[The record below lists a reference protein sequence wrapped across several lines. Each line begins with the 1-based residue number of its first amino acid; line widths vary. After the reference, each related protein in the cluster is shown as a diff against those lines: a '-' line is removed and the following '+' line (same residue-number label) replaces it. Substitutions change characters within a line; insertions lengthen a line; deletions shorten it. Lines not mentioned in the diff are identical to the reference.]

1 VYHRRSAVIVARTAA
16 GSPTLGLGAVIAEAV
31 AVGLGEITWGVQATA
46 TRASAHAHAGYLMV
60 MSLVPQRR
68 WIIPRSVGASGGD
81 EPDGIP
87 SLVAQILRTRGLAD
101 ADMLA
106 FLHPRLSDDG
116 PPMLDLDRAV
126 DRIRRALAARER
138 IVVYGDYDVDG
149 IAGSAILVRA
159 FRHFG
164 VAVGAYIP
172 NRYEEGYGLNS
183 AALRQLAADGTTVVV
198 SVDCGVTAVA
208 EAELAREIGVDLII
222 TDHHHPPP
230 VLPAAYALVNPRRP
244 GDPSADK
251 ELAGAGVALRL
262 ARALLGDLAYALKE
276 DELLQL
282 CALATVADVVPLRDA
297 NRAIV
302 AAGLAALN
310 RAPITGVRA
319 LAERAG
325 VKLGGVGASDIGFG
339 LGPRLN
345 AAGRITDAEDALRL
359 LLTEEPDEAKA
370 LADRLEERN
379 VERQRLTND
388 VVRGAREAASAYPD
402 AWATVVADPSW
413 QAGIVGLA
421 ASRLVEDHGRPACV
435 IALDG
440 EDGKGSCRSIAS
452 VHIAEA
458 LARCGDLLPKHGGH
472 AMAAGFSIKAKD
484 VDPFRDR
491 LDGIVQ
497 EMLGGLRPIPT
508 LRVDAAIDPA
518 ALTPRLALEL
528 ALLEPCGALNPRP
541 HLLLRDVRVYGIR
554 QVGADADHLRCKITV
569 GKFTFDAMAFRRGDR
584 ADAMTDAGR
593 VDAVVTVGA
602 GRSGFVELELK
613 DFGPVGTAAT
623 FADDLVVA

>member
-1 VYHRRSAVIVARTAA
+1 MT
-16 GSPTLGLGAVIAEAV
+16 
-31 AVGLGEITWGVQATA
+31 
-46 TRASAHAHAGYLMV
+46 
-60 MSLVPQRR
+60 LVPQRR

-81 EPDGIP
+81 APDGIP
-87 SLVAQILRTRGLAD
+87 GLVVQILRARGLAEG
-101 ADMLA
+101 DMAA
-106 FLHPRLSDDG
+106 FLTPKLANDG

-126 DRIRRALAARER
+126 ERIRRALAARER

-172 NRYEEGYGLNS
+172 NRYDEGYGLNS
-183 AALRQLAADGTTVVV
+183 SALQELAADGTTVVI

-208 EAELAREIGVDLII
+208 EAELAKELGIDLII
-222 TDHHHPPP
+222 TDHHHSPP
-230 VLPAAYALVNPRRP
+230 VLPQAYALVNPRRP
-244 GDPSADK
+244 GDVSDDK

-262 ARALLGDLAYALKE
+262 AQALLGDLAYAVKE

-282 CALATVADVVPLRDA
+282 CALATVADVVPLRA
-297 NRAIV
+297 ENRAIV

-310 RAPITGVRA
+310 RAPLTGVRA
-319 LAERAG
+319 LADRAG
-325 VKLGGVGASDIGFG
+325 LKLGRIGASDIGFG

-345 AAGRITDAEDALRL
+345 AAGRITDASDALRL
-359 LLTEEPDEAKA
+359 LLTEEADEAKV
-370 LADRLEERN
+370 LADTLEERN
-379 VERQRLTND
+379 LERQRLTND
-388 VVRGAREAASAYPD
+388 VVRGAREAASAYPE

-440 EDGKGSCRSIAS
+440 DEGKGSCRSIAG

-484 VDPFRDR
+484 IDAFRER
-491 LDGIVQ
+491 LDAIVR
-497 EMLGGLRPIPT
+497 EMLGGVRPVPT
-508 LRVDAAIDPA
+508 LNVDAAIDPS

-528 ALLEPCGALNPRP
+528 AMLEPCGALNPRP

-554 QVGADADHLRCKITV
+554 QVGVDSDHLRCKITV

-602 GRSGFVELELK
+602 GRSGFVELELR
-613 DFGPVGTAAT
+613 DFGPVGTAGT
-623 FADDLVVA
+623 FADELVVA

>member
-1 VYHRRSAVIVARTAA
+1 
-16 GSPTLGLGAVIAEAV
+16 
-31 AVGLGEITWGVQATA
+31 
-46 TRASAHAHAGYLMV
+46 MV
-60 MSLVPQRR
+60 MTLVPQRR
-68 WIIPRSVGASGGD
+68 WIIPRSLGLEVLD
-81 EPDGIP
+81 VPDGIP
-87 SLVAQILRTRGLAD
+87 SLVVQILRARGLTD
-101 ADMLA
+101 ADMPSFLTPKLA
-106 FLHPRLSDDG
+106 NDG

-126 DRIRRALAARER
+126 ERIRRALAARER

-172 NRYEEGYGLNS
+172 NRYEEGYGLNG
-183 AALRQLAADGTTVVV
+183 AALRQLAADGTKVVV
-198 SVDCGVTAVA
+198 SVDCGITAVA
-208 EAELAREIGVDLII
+208 EADLARELGIDLII
-222 TDHHHPPP
+222 TDHHHPPAE
-230 VLPAAYALVNPRRP
+230 LPRAYALVNPRRP
-244 GDPSADK
+244 GDPSIDK
-251 ELAGAGVALRL
+251 ELAGAGVALQV

-302 AAGLAALN
+302 AVGLAALN
-310 RAPITGVRA
+310 RAPVIGVRA

-325 VKLGGVGASDIGFG
+325 VRIGKVNASDIGYG

-359 LLTEEPDEAKA
+359 LLTEDAEEAKV
-370 LADRLEERN
+370 LADRLEEKN
-379 VERQRLTND
+379 LERQRLTND
-388 VVRGAREAASAYPD
+388 VVRGAREAAAAYPD
-402 AWATVVADPSW
+402 AWATVVADPTW
-413 QAGIVGLA
+413 TAGIVGLA

-440 EDGKGSCRSIAS
+440 DDGKGSCRSIPG

-458 LARCGDLLPKHGGH
+458 LARCDDLLPKHGGH
-472 AMAAGFSIKAKD
+472 AMAAGFSIRAKD
-484 VDPFRDR
+484 IDAFRER
-491 LDGIVQ
+491 LDGIVR
-497 EMLGGLRPIPT
+497 EMLGGVRPVPT
-508 LRVDAAIDPA
+508 LRVDAAIDPV

-528 ALLEPCGALNPRP
+528 AMLEPCGALNPRP

-554 QVGADADHLRCKITV
+554 QVGADSDHLRCKITV

-602 GRSGFVELELK
+602 GRTGFVELELR
-613 DFGPVGTAAT
+613 DFGPVGTAAS
-623 FADDLVVA
+623 FADDLVEA

>member
-1 VYHRRSAVIVARTAA
+1 MGAA
-16 GSPTLGLGAVIAEAV
+16 G
-31 AVGLGEITWGVQATA
+31 
-46 TRASAHAHAGYLMV
+46 
-60 MSLVPQRR
+60 
-68 WIIPRSVGASGGD
+68 GD
-81 EPDGIP
+81 APDGIP
-87 SLVAQILRTRGLAD
+87 SLVAQILRARGLAD
-101 ADMLA
+101 ADMPA
-106 FLHPRLSDDG
+106 FLAPKLANDG

-126 DRIRRALAARER
+126 DRIHRALAARER

-172 NRYEEGYGLNS
+172 NRYEEGYGLNA
-183 AALRQLAADGTTVVV
+183 AALTQLAADGTKVVV

-208 EAELAREIGVDLII
+208 EAELARQLGLDLII

-230 VLPAAYALVNPRRP
+230 ILPNAYALVNPRRP
-244 GDPSADK
+244 GDRSEDK

-262 ARALLGDLAYALKE
+262 AQALLGDLPYAVKA

-282 CALATVADVVPLRDA
+282 CALATVADVVPLRAA

-310 RAPITGVRA
+310 RAPLTGVRA

-325 VKLGGVGASDIGFG
+325 VKLGRVGASDIGFG

-345 AAGRITDAEDALRL
+345 AAGRITDAQDALRL
-359 LLTEEPDEAKA
+359 LLTEEVAEAKE
-370 LADRLEERN
+370 LADKLEEKN
-379 VERQRLTND
+379 LERQRLTND
-388 VVRGAREAASAYPD
+388 VVRGAREAARAYPD
-402 AWATVVADPSW
+402 AWVTVVADPSW
-413 QAGIVGLA
+413 PAGIVGLA
-421 ASRLVEDHGRPACV
+421 ASRLVEDHSRPACV
-435 IALDG
+435 IAIDG
-440 EDGKGSCRSIAS
+440 EDGKGSCRSISS

-458 LARCGDLLPKHGGH
+458 LAGCGDLLQKHGGH
-472 AMAAGFSIKAKD
+472 AMAAGFSIKAQD
-484 VDPFRDR
+484 IDAFRVR
-491 LDGIVQ
+491 LDAIAR
-497 EMLGGLRPIPT
+497 EMLGGVRPIPT
-508 LRVDAAIDPA
+508 LHVDVAIDPA

-528 ALLEPCGALNPRP
+528 AMLEPCGALNPRP

-554 QVGADADHLRCKITV
+554 QVGADSDHLRCKITV

-602 GRSGFVELELK
+602 GRSGFVELELR
-613 DFGPVGTAAT
+613 DFGPVGAADTFSAELVTA
-623 FADDLVVA
+623 